1 MNATR
6 RVDGPLVLTEW
17 PSSTTRTEYI
27 EEGER
32 KEEERRKKKRKVSG
46 EGGRKEELK
55 NGIRDERKKG
65 KKKVP
70 GVR

>member
-32 KEEERRKKKRKVSG
+32 TKERDEGRERKEKMVG
-46 EGGRKEELK
+46 EGGK
-55 NGIRDERKKG
+55 
-65 KKKVP
+65 
-70 GVR
+70 

>member
-27 EEGER
+27 EEGEKKRERDEGRQR
-32 KEEERRKKKRKVSG
+32 KEKMMGGGQVIKDLK
-46 EGGRKEELK
+46 EGQRVLIE
-55 NGIRDERKKG
+55 NKKG
-65 KKKVP
+65 TSST
-70 GVR
+70 